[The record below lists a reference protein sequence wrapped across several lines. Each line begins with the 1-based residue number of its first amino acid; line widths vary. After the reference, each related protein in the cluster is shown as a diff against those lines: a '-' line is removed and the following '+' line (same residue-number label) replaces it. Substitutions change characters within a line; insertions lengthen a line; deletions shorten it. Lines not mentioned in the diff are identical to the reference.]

1 MNLKTYVK
9 GVNVVVDTLWG
20 DSGKGKIVDMAST
33 HVDMVIRY
41 AGGANAG
48 HTIKNEQ
55 GTFKLHLIPS
65 GILNPNVLNII
76 DSGVALNPDT
86 VLEEILS
93 LRKQGIKVT
102 NKNLLI
108 SSRAHIVMPWHLLRD
123 QPKKRNSLAAKIGT
137 TGRGIGPTY
146 SDKSARRGLRVK
158 DLFAPNFKQLVTDE
172 CKEQNAILTKLYGIK
187 PLNAKE
193 VIKNLQKFR
202 TLFKT
207 LVANTLPV
215 IQEYKRM
222 KKNILGEGAQGALL
236 DNGLGC
242 FPFVTSSHPG
252 IAGFSM
258 VTGIHDHDIVNVIGV
273 TKAYATRVGEGPM
286 PTELLDKHGELIR
299 EIGAEYGTTTGRPRR
314 CGWIDLPATRYGN
327 IVSGARSI
335 AIMKLDVLDGFKSIK
350 VCTGYRIRNKTVE
363 TPDDMDADTLKD
375 AKPVYRSFKG
385 WMQKTTDIKS
395 FKKLPVNARKYIQ
408 FLEKQLGLPISIIS
422 VGPSREQTII
432 V

>member
-1 MNLKTYVK
+1 MNLKNYVK

-20 DSGKGKIVDMAST
+20 DSGKGKIVDMASA

-41 AGGANAG
+41 AGGSNAG
-48 HTIKNEQ
+48 HTIKNDLGE
-55 GTFKLHLIPS
+55 FKLHLIPS
-65 GILNPNVLNII
+65 GILNPKVLNII

-86 VLEEILS
+86 VVEELHS
-93 LRKQGIKVT
+93 LRKQGIKIT
-102 NKNLLI
+102 SKNLLI
-108 SSRAHIVMPWHLLRD
+108 SSRAHLVMPWHLLRD

-158 DLFAPNFKQLVTDE
+158 DLFAPNFKQLVIDE

-187 PLNAKE
+187 PLKTKI
-193 VIKNLQKFR
+193 VINNLQKFR
-202 TLFKT
+202 TLFKP
-207 LVANTLPV
+207 LMANTLPI
-215 IQEYKRM
+215 IQEYKRK

-252 IAGFSM
+252 VTGFSM
-258 VTGIHDHDIVNVIGV
+258 GTGIHDHDIANVIGV
-273 TKAYATRVGEGPM
+273 TKAYSTRVGSGPM
-286 PTELLDKHGELIR
+286 PTELLDKQGELIR

-335 AIMKLDVLDGFKSIK
+335 AIMKLDVLDGFKTIK
-350 VCTGYRIRNKTVE
+350 VCVGYRIGNKTVE
-363 TPDDMDADTLKD
+363 IPDDMDADTLKD
-375 AKPVYRSFKG
+375 AKPVYKSFKG
-385 WMQKTTDIKS
+385 WMQKTSEITS
-395 FKKLPVNARKYIQ
+395 FAKLPNNAEKYVK
-408 FLEKQLGLPISIIS
+408 FLEKKLGLPVVIIS
-422 VGPSREQTII
+422 VGPSRKQTII